1 MNPFRFRPTTGGAIL
16 AAWLTLATAGLVR
29 GDDWP
34 QWLGPRRDSVWR
46 ETGILDKFPQGGPK
60 VLWRVPI
67 HAGYSG
73 PAVADGRLYV
83 LDRVLAEGARNPS
96 EFFPSRPDKGVPGVE
111 RILCFRAADGK
122 LLWKHEYDCPYTIS
136 YASGPRTTPAVSD
149 GKVYALGAE
158 GNLFCLDARDGKQ
171 VWSHDFK
178 KEYGARTALWGYASH
193 PLVDGRKVICMVGGK
208 DSAVVAFDKE
218 TGKELWRALSTKEL
232 GYAAPMIYEL
242 GGKRQLVVWHGEAA
256 AGLDPETGK
265 VLWSQ
270 PVATYMGMAI
280 STPRLRGDTV
290 FLTAYPKTALLLRPN
305 SAKPEV
311 VWRGDRD
318 TGLYSVFS
326 APFIEDGVIYGTSS
340 AGVLTAVKA
349 ESGERLWQTEK
360 PIGEKAGSAEM
371 FLVKNGDRFFLM
383 TEKGDLI
390 IARLSPRGYDEVSRA
405 HLLEPTTLAFGR
417 KVVWSHPAYANR
429 CAYLRNDKELVCVS
443 LAAESK

>member
-1 MNPFRFRPTTGGAIL
+1 MNPSLSQPTTVGAIL
-16 AAWLTLATAGLVR
+16 AALLTLTTADLVR

-34 QWLGPRRDSVWR
+34 QWLGSRRDSVWR
-46 ETGILDKFPQGGPK
+46 ETGILDKFPEGGPK
-60 VLWRVPI
+60 VRWRVPI

-83 LDRVLAEGARNPS
+83 LDRVVAEGAKNPP
-96 EFFPSRPDKGVPGVE
+96 EGFPARRAEGIPGVE

-122 LLWKHEYDCPYTIS
+122 LIWKHAYDCPYRIS
-136 YASGPRTTPAVSD
+136 YASGPRTTPTVHD
-149 GKVYALGAE
+149 GKVYTLGAE
-158 GNLFCLDARDGKQ
+158 GNLFCLDAQDGKP
-171 VWSHDFK
+171 VWSHDFQ
-178 KEYGARTALWGYASH
+178 KEYGARTALWGYAAH
-193 PLVDGRKVICMVGGK
+193 PLVDGRKLICMVGGK

-218 TGKELWRALSTKEL
+218 TGKELWRAISAKEL
-232 GYAAPMIYEL
+232 GYAPPMIYEL
-242 GGKRQLVVWHGEAA
+242 GGKRQLVVWYGEAA

-270 PVATYMGMAI
+270 PVSSYMGMAI
-280 STPRLRGDTV
+280 STPRRRGDTI
-290 FLTAYPKTALLLRPN
+290 FLTAYPKTSLLLRLGGE
-305 SAKPEV
+305 KPEV

-326 APFIEDGVIYGTSS
+326 ASFIEDGVIYGTSS

-349 ESGERLWQTEK
+349 DSGERLWETEK
-360 PIGEKAGSAEM
+360 PIGAKSGSAEL
-371 FLVKNGDRFFLM
+371 FIVKNGDRFFLM

-390 IARLSPRGYDEVSRA
+390 IARLSPQGYDEVSRA

-429 CAYLRNDKELVCVS
+429 CAYMRNDKELICVS
-443 LAAESK
+443 LAAEAK